1 MARVGYLVAPGEEAE
16 WSFVVGR
23 AFLAA
28 LPAATPT
35 AVVAALDALSGEQ
48 TVEAEALV
56 ALLPLRGDQAVA
68 SFAVIVQR
76 DPTDEDGVP
85 VSVIVRGEIAVDVF
99 SVGGSRRFVAG
110 DIRPWL
116 LADFRAVTGL
126 VIGGPGRAVVPAG
139 LLDSGRLFLGG
150 TVSASR
156 LFWTLVDQPE
166 SMEATI
172 IRAPRPP
179 AVDADTVLR
188 VPRVQEDTVILPP
201 PGSRGRRHGSVPADV
216 VAPAGQAGQGR
227 QAGQEARPAASDRV
241 LYGLRL
247 PDGTE
252 LRLDTACRLGR
263 HPRPARVAEVPP
275 PRLFEVASP
284 TSAVS
289 GTHLDIRQVGDSV
302 VVTDLGSTNGT
313 VVTLPRR
320 RPQRLASGQS
330 LAVLPGTRLDI
341 GDGNII
347 EILPTNG
354 D

>member
-1 MARVGYLVAPGEEAE
+1 MARVGYLVAPGEDAE
-16 WSFVVGR
+16 WSFVVGC

-28 LPAATPT
+28 LPADTPPP
-35 AVVAALDALSGEQ
+35 VLAALDALTGAP
-48 TVEAEALV
+48 TVEAESLV
-56 ALLPLRGDQAVA
+56 ALLPLGGDRAVD

-76 DPTDEDGVP
+76 EPTDEDGVP

-99 SVGGSRRFVAG
+99 SVGGSRRFAAG

-126 VIGGPGRAVVPAG
+126 VIGGPARPVVPAG
-139 LLDSGRLFLGG
+139 LLDSGRPFLGG

-172 IRAPRPP
+172 IRAPRPA

-188 VPRVQEDTVILPP
+188 VPRAQEDTVILPAR
-201 PGSRGRRHGSVPADV
+201 GSRGRGRAPVPAGPP
-216 VAPAGQAGQGR
+216 VAPDHAF
-227 QAGQEARPAASDRV
+227 
-241 LYGLRL
+241 YGFRL
-247 PDGTE
+247 PDTTE
-252 LRLDTACRLGR
+252 VRLDVACRLGR
-263 HPRPARVAEVPP
+263 RPRPARVAEVPP
-275 PRLFEVASP
+275 PRLFEVVSP

-289 GTHLDIRQVGDSV
+289 ATHLDIRQVGDSV

-313 VVTLPRR
+313 IVTLPRR
-320 RPQRLASGQS
+320 HPQRLGSRQS

-347 EILPTNG
+347 EILPASG

>member
-28 LPAATPT
+28 LPAATP
-35 AVVAALDALSGEQ
+35 AVVVAALDALTGAP

-56 ALLPLRGDQAVA
+56 ALLPLGGDRAVD

-76 DPTDEDGVP
+76 EPTDEDGVP

-99 SVGGSRRFVAG
+99 SVGGSRRFAAG

-126 VIGGPGRAVVPAG
+126 VIGGPARAVVPAG
-139 LLDSGRLFLGG
+139 LLDSGRPFLGG

-188 VPRVQEDTVILPP
+188 LPRMQEDTVILPP
-201 PGSRGRRHGSVPADV
+201 QGSRRRRPAPVPAE
-216 VAPAGQAGQGR
+216 AAAEAGQAGR
-227 QAGQEARPAASDRV
+227 AGAPDRAF
-241 LYGLRL
+241 YGLRL
-247 PDGTE
+247 PDRTE
-252 LRLDTACRLGR
+252 VRLDTACRLGR

-275 PRLFEVASP
+275 PRLFEIASP
-284 TSAVS
+284 TSGVS

-313 VVTLPRR
+313 IVTLAGR
-320 RPQRLASGQS
+320 RPQRLGSGQS

-347 EILPTNG
+347 EILPASG

>member
-1 MARVGYLVAPGEEAE
+1 MARVGYLLAPGEEAE

-56 ALLPLRGDQAVA
+56 ALLPLRGDRAVA

-139 LLDSGRLFLGG
+139 LLDSGRPFLGG

-201 PGSRGRRHGSVPADV
+201 PGSRGRRPGTVPADV
-216 VAPAGQAGQGR
+216 AAPAGQAGQEREGV
-227 QAGQEARPAASDRV
+227 RPGAPDRA

-275 PRLFEVASP
+275 PRLLEMASP

-289 GTHLDIRQVGDSV
+289 GTHLDIRQVGDAV

-347 EILPTNG
+347 EILPTSG

>member
-1 MARVGYLVAPGEEAE
+1 MARVGYLMAPGEESE

-28 LPAATPT
+28 IPAATS
-35 AVVAALDALSGEQ
+35 AGVVAALETLIGEQ
-48 TVEAEALV
+48 TVEAETLV
-56 ALLPLRGDQAVA
+56 GLLPLGGERAVD

-76 DPTDEDGVP
+76 EPTDEDGVP

-99 SVGGSRRFVAG
+99 SVGGSRRFTAG
-110 DIRPWL
+110 DVRPWL
-116 LADFRAVTGL
+116 LADFQAVTGL
-126 VIGGPGRAVVPAG
+126 VICGPERPVVPPG
-139 LLDSGRLFLGG
+139 LLDSGRPFLGG

-166 SMEATI
+166 GMEATI
-172 IRAPRPP
+172 IRAARPP

-188 VPRVQEDTVILPP
+188 VPRVQDDTVILPP
-201 PGSRGRRHGSVPADV
+201 KGSREPRAAAVPAGPPG
-216 VAPAGQAGQGR
+216 AP
-227 QAGQEARPAASDRV
+227 DRAF
-241 LYGLRL
+241 YGFRL
-247 PDGTE
+247 PDRTE
-252 LRLDTACRLGR
+252 VRLDAACRLGR
-263 HPRPARVAEVPP
+263 HPRPARVAEMPP
-275 PRLFEVASP
+275 PRLFQLGSP

-313 VVTLPRR
+313 IVTLPRR
-320 RPQRLASGQS
+320 RPQRLAAGQS
-330 LAVLPGTRLDI
+330 LVVLPGARLDI

-347 EILPTNG
+347 EILPVSG

>member
-1 MARVGYLVAPGEEAE
+1 MARVGYLLAPGEETE

-35 AVVAALDALSGEQ
+35 AVVAAMDALSGAQ

-116 LADFRAVTGL
+116 LADFWAVTGL

-139 LLDSGRLFLGG
+139 LLDSGRPFLGG

-172 IRAPRPP
+172 IRAPRLP
-179 AVDADTVLR
+179 AFDADTVLR

-201 PGSRGRRHGSVPADV
+201 PGSRGRRPGSLRADV
-216 VAPAGQAGQGR
+216 VAPASQAG
-227 QAGQEARPAASDRV
+227 RPAAPVRA

-275 PRLFEVASP
+275 PRLFEMASP

-347 EILPTNG
+347 EILPTSG